1 MGIDFV
7 SDVTCPW
14 CAIGFTALQ
23 QTLERLGDEAG
34 LDVERARA
42 VLESDEFGAEVR
54 EQERRWQALGIRSV
68 PSVIVDGRHLIQGAQ
83 PVAVFEEALREIAA
97 GRELA

>member
-1 MGIDFV
+1 M
-7 SDVTCPW
+7 
-14 CAIGFTALQ
+14 
-23 QTLERLGDEAG
+23 
-34 LDVERARA
+34 
-42 VLESDEFGAEVR
+42 VR
-54 EQERRWQALGIRSV
+54 QSARRWQALGIRSV